1 MADSPLLSL
10 RGVSKRFGA
19 VRALVDV
26 DLDVKAGQVVAVV
39 GESGAGKST
48 LIRLMA
54 GVQAPDSGAATWR
67 GRPVDLR
74 RPREIRRL
82 GVAAVHQDP
91 ELCLNLDVISHLFL
105 GREMRRFGLLNEV
118 AMEQKARR
126 LLNSLHMR
134 IPDLR
139 APLATLTAAERQ
151 SVAIAGALIDDPALL
166 LLDEPTAGLDPEQSS
181 LLLDLVGRLRRS
193 GLGIVLVSHNI
204 DDVLEVA
211 DRVAVL
217 RMGHN
222 AGVFETR
229 YASQEQIVSAVT
241 GNQVLAAALQ
251 RSLLPRDLPK
261 LGTLDAAF
269 RYLPAQA
276 GAGGDWFDV
285 IPLSG
290 ARIALVV
297 GDVVGHGLSAAATM
311 GRLRTAVHNV
321 SYLNLPPGELLAHL
335 DDLVSRLDEERGT
348 AGGHSEIIGASCI
361 YAVYD
366 PVARKVAVA
375 RAGHVPPVVVH
386 PDGQAV
392 FADVPAGPPLGLG
405 GMPFETVELP
415 LPDGACLL
423 LYTDGLVER
432 RDRDIDT
439 GLNRLLLA
447 VRDDGNASPD
457 RLCDAVISALLPDDA
472 AGETPDDVA
481 LLVARANGLPADQVA
496 CFDVRAD
503 PAAVAE
509 IRAAATRQL
518 HHWTLDDLAF
528 TTELILSELIT
539 NAIRHASGPI
549 TVRLLRTHSLVCE
562 VADASSTSPHVRY
575 AATTDEGGRG
585 LFLVAHLSERW
596 GTRYTDR
603 GKIIWAEQRLP

>member
-10 RGVSKRFGA
+10 RDVSKRFGA
-19 VRALVDV
+19 VHALVNV
-26 DLDVKAGQVVAVV
+26 DLDVKAGEVVAVV

-48 LIRLMA
+48 LIRVMA
-54 GVQAPDSGAATWR
+54 GVEAPDTGSARWD
-67 GRPVDLR
+67 GRAVDLS
-74 RPREIRRL
+74 RPRTVRRL

-91 ELCLNLDVISHLFL
+91 ELCLNLDVISQLFL
-105 GREMRRFGLLNEV
+105 GREMRRFGLLDDV
-118 AMEQKARR
+118 GMEQKARR
-126 LLNSLHMR
+126 LLESLHVH
-134 IPDLR
+134 IADLR

-151 SVAIAGALIDDPALL
+151 SVAIAAALIDDPALL
-166 LLDEPTAGLDPEQSS
+166 LLDEPTAGLDPQQSA
-181 LLLDLVGRLRRS
+181 LLLNLVRRLRRS
-193 GLGIVLVSHNI
+193 GLGVVLVSHNI
-204 DDVLEVA
+204 DDVLAVA

-217 RMGHN
+217 RMGRN

-241 GNQVLAAALQ
+241 GNQILAAALQ

-261 LGTLDAAF
+261 LETLDTAF

-321 SYLNLPPGELLAHL
+321 SHLNLPPGELLAHL
-335 DDLVSRLDEERGT
+335 DDLVSRLDEERGA
-348 AGGHSEIIGASCI
+348 AGGHNDIIGATCI

-366 PVARKVAVA
+366 PVARQLEVA
-375 RAGHVPPVVVH
+375 RAGHVPPLLVQ
-386 PDGQAV
+386 PDGRAA

-415 LPDGACLL
+415 LPDGARFL

-432 RDRDIDT
+432 RDRDIDA
-439 GLNRLLLA
+439 GLDRLLQA
-447 VRDDGNASPD
+447 VRQDGDPSPG
-457 RLCDAVISALLPDDA
+457 RLCDDVIKALLPDDA
-472 AGETPDDVA
+472 VGGTPDDVA
-481 LLVARANGLPADQVA
+481 LLVARAKGLPNGHVA
-496 CFDVRAD
+496 CFDVPTD

-509 IRAAATRQL
+509 IRAAAARRL
-518 HHWTLDDLAF
+518 HEWDLDDLTF

-539 NAIRHASGPI
+539 NAIRYASGPI
-549 TVRLLRTHSLVCE
+549 TVRMLRTRSLVCE

>member
-1 MADSPLLSL
+1 MAEPPLLSL

-26 DLDVKAGQVVAVV
+26 DLDVHAGEVVAVA

-48 LIRLMA
+48 LIRVMA
-54 GVQAPDSGAATWR
+54 GVEAPDSGVARWH

-74 RPREIRRL
+74 GPRAIRRL
-82 GVAAVHQDP
+82 GVAAVHQEP
-91 ELCLNLDVISHLFL
+91 QLCLNLDVTSQLFL
-105 GREMRRFGLLNEV
+105 GRELRRFGMLDEIGMEQRARGLLN
-118 AMEQKARR
+118 R
-126 LLNSLHMR
+126 LR
-134 IPDLR
+134 VPIADLGT
-139 APLATLTAAERQ
+139 PLAALTAAERQ

-166 LLDEPTAGLDPEQSS
+166 LLDEPTAGLAPEQSA
-181 LLLDLVGRLRRS
+181 LLLDLVRRLRHS

-204 DDVLEVA
+204 DDVVEVA

-217 RMGHN
+217 RLGRN

-229 YASQEQIVSAVT
+229 YASQEQIVSAVS
-241 GNQVLAAALQ
+241 GNQILAAALQ
-251 RSLLPRDLPK
+251 RSLLPRDLPR
-261 LGTLDAAF
+261 LETLDTAF

-290 ARIALVV
+290 ARVALVV

-321 SYLNLPPGELLAHL
+321 SHLNLPPGELLAHL
-335 DDLVSRLDEERGT
+335 DDLVSRLDEERGA
-348 AGGHSEIIGASCI
+348 AGGHSDIIGATCV

-366 PVARKVAVA
+366 PVDRQLEVA
-375 RAGHVPPVVVH
+375 RAGHLPPLLVQ
-386 PDGQAV
+386 PDGRAA
-392 FADVPAGPPLGLG
+392 FAEVPAGPPLGLG

-415 LPDGACLL
+415 LPDGARFL

-432 RDRDIDT
+432 RDHDIDQ
-439 GLNRLLLA
+439 GLDRLLQA
-447 VRDDGNASPD
+447 VRQNEDLPPG
-457 RLCDAVISALLPDDA
+457 RLCDALVSALLPDA
-472 AGETPDDVA
+472 GAGETPDDVA
-481 LLVARANGLPADQVA
+481 LLVARARGLPKGHVA
-496 CFDVRAD
+496 AFDVPGD

-509 IRAAATRQL
+509 VRAAATRQL
-518 HHWTLDDLAF
+518 HRWDLDDLAF

-539 NAIRHASGPI
+539 NAIRYASGPI
-549 TVRLLRTHSLVCE
+549 TVRMLRTRSLVCE

>member
-1 MADSPLLSL
+1 MAESPLLSL

-54 GVQAPDSGAATWR
+54 GVQAPDTGTALWD

-74 RPREIRRL
+74 RPREVRRL

-91 ELCLNLDVISHLFL
+91 ELCLNLDVISQLFL
-105 GREMRRFGLLNEV
+105 GRELRRFGLLNEV
-118 AMEQKARR
+118 AMEQKARG
-126 LLNSLHMR
+126 LLDSLNVR
-134 IPDLR
+134 IPNLR
-139 APLATLTAAERQ
+139 APLAALTAAERQ
-151 SVAIAGALIDDPALL
+151 SVAIAMALIDDPALL

-181 LLLDLVGRLRRS
+181 LVLDLVGRLRRN
-193 GLGIVLVSHNI
+193 GRGIVLVSHNI

-217 RMGHN
+217 RLGRN

-241 GNQVLAAALQ
+241 GNQILAAALQ

-261 LGTLDAAF
+261 LETLETAF

-348 AGGHSEIIGASCI
+348 AGSGSQNDIIGASCI

-366 PVARKVAVA
+366 PVARQLAVA

-386 PDGQAV
+386 PDGRAE

-415 LPDGACLL
+415 LPDGAGFL

-439 GLNRLLLA
+439 GLDRLLLA
-447 VRDDGNASPD
+447 VRQDHNASPD
-457 RLCDAVISALLPDDA
+457 RLCDAVISALLPGDA
-472 AGETPDDVA
+472 AGEPPEDDVA
-481 LLVARANGLPADQVA
+481 LLVARANGLPDDQVA
-496 CFDVRAD
+496 CFDVPAD

-509 IRAAATRQL
+509 IRAAATRRL
-518 HHWTLDDLAF
+518 HHWMLDDLSF

-539 NAIRHASGPI
+539 NAIRYADGPI
-549 TVRLLRTHSLVCE
+549 TVRLLRARSLVCE

-596 GTRYTDR
+596 GTRYT
-603 GKIIWAEQRLP
+603 

>member
-1 MADSPLLSL
+1 MAGSPLLSL

-19 VRALVDV
+19 VHALVNV
-26 DLDVKAGQVVAVV
+26 DLDVKAGEVVAVV

-48 LIRLMA
+48 LIRVMA
-54 GVQAPDSGAATWR
+54 GVDAPDTGSAGWD
-67 GRPVDLR
+67 GRDVDLR
-74 RPREIRRL
+74 RPRTVRKL

-91 ELCLNLDVISHLFL
+91 ELCLNLDVISQLFL
-105 GREMRRFGLLNEV
+105 GREMRRFGLLDDV
-118 AMEQKARR
+118 GMEQKARR
-126 LLNSLHMR
+126 LLESLHVR
-134 IPDLR
+134 IDDLR

-151 SVAIAGALIDDPALL
+151 SVAIAAALIDDPALL
-166 LLDEPTAGLDPEQSS
+166 LLDEPTAGLDPQQSA
-181 LLLDLVGRLRRS
+181 LLLNLVRRLRHG

-204 DDVLEVA
+204 DDVLAVA

-217 RMGHN
+217 RLGRN

-241 GNQVLAAALQ
+241 GNQILAAALQ

-261 LGTLDAAF
+261 LETLDTAY

-321 SYLNLPPGELLAHL
+321 SHLNLPPGELLAHL
-335 DDLVSRLDEERGT
+335 DDLVSRLDEERGA
-348 AGGHSEIIGASCI
+348 AGGHNDIIGATCI

-366 PVARKVAVA
+366 PVARQLEVA
-375 RAGHVPPVVVH
+375 RAGHVPPLVVQ
-386 PDGQAV
+386 PDGRAA

-415 LPDGACLL
+415 LPDGARFL

-432 RDRDIDT
+432 RDRDIDA
-439 GLNRLLLA
+439 GLDRLLQA
-447 VRDDGNASPD
+447 ARQDVNSSPG
-457 RLCDAVISALLPDDA
+457 RLCDAVIAALLPDGD
-472 AGETPDDVA
+472 GTPDDVA
-481 LLVARANGLPADQVA
+481 LLVARANGLPDGHVA
-496 CFDVRAD
+496 CFDVPTD

-518 HHWTLDDLAF
+518 HHWDLDDLAF

-539 NAIRHASGPI
+539 NAIRYASGPI
-549 TVRLLRTHSLVCE
+549 TVRLLHTRSLVCE
-562 VADASSTSPHVRY
+562 VADASSTAPHVRY

-596 GTRYTDR
+596 GTRHTDR